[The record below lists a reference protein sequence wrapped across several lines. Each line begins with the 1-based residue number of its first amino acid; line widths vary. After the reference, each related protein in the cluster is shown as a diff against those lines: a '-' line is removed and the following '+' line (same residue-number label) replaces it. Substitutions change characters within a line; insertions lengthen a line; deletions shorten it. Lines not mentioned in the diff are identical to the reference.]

1 VRGLT
6 LRQARTGRTRPT
18 LRAIAALLLA
28 AAAAAGCGGND
39 RAAPPAATAA
49 PTTSAPPAV
58 FPLTGLPT
66 GGDANAARPA
76 LSIKVD
82 NTRRA
87 RPQAGL
93 NDADLVHEELVEGGL
108 TRLLVTYH
116 SKDAGE
122 VAPVRSVRPVDGPL
136 LRQLGGGLF
145 ALSGGAAGVVAR
157 VQPASGATFVGP
169 DQAPEAYRRAG
180 DRPAPYNLVTGTAA
194 LYEAG
199 RRLDPGLRP
208 PPPFLTFAEEPPA
221 GGRPVRQAE
230 LRFSPSSRAA
240 WRWDAA
246 GGRFVRE
253 QDGTP
258 ARLADGEP
266 VTTDNVVVLGVA
278 IRLDENRDVL
288 GNRTPDPVVVGSGRA
303 WLLRDGRVVAGTW
316 RRASAAQPLRLL
328 GQDGQPLPLRP
339 GRTWVELLPASER
352 PAFG

>member
-1 VRGLT
+1 VRP
-6 LRQARTGRTRPT
+6 GRTRPA
-18 LRAIAALLLA
+18 LRAVAAVALA
-28 AAAAAGCGGND
+28 AVAAAGCSGGD
-39 RAAPPAATAA
+39 QPAPPPAA

-66 GGDANAARPA
+66 GGAATAARPA

-116 SKDAGE
+116 SKDADE

-136 LRQLGGGLF
+136 LRQFGGGLF
-145 ALSGGAAGVVAR
+145 AFSGGAAGVVNR
-157 VQPASGATFVGP
+157 VRPASGATFVGP
-169 DQAPEAYRRAG
+169 GQAPEAYRRAG
-180 DRPAPYNLVTGTAA
+180 DRPAPYNVVTGTAA

-221 GGRPVRQAE
+221 GGRPVQQVA

-240 WRWDAA
+240 WRWDA
-246 GGRFVRE
+246 GGERFVRQ

-258 ARLADGEP
+258 ARLAGGEP
-266 VTTDNVVVLGVA
+266 VTTDNVLVLRVA

-288 GNRTPDPVVVGSGRA
+288 GNRTPDPVVIGSGRA
-303 WLLRDGRVVAGTW
+303 WLLRDGRVVTGTW
-316 RRASAAQPLRLL
+316 RRASAAQPLRVL
-328 GQDGQPLPLRP
+328 GQDGQPLALRP
-339 GRTWVELLPASER
+339 GRTWVELLPAGER

>member
-1 VRGLT
+1 VRPW
-6 LRQARTGRTRPT
+6 RTRPT
-18 LRAIAALLLA
+18 LRAIAALALA
-28 AAAAAGCGGND
+28 AAAAAGCSGGD
-39 RAAPPAATAA
+39 RTGPPAATAA

-66 GGDANAARPA
+66 GGAAAAARPA

-82 NTRRA
+82 NTHKA

-108 TRLLVTYH
+108 TRLLVTYQ

-145 ALSGGAAGVVAR
+145 AFSGGAAGVVNR
-157 VQPASGATFVGP
+157 VRPASGATFVDPG
-169 DQAPEAYRRAG
+169 QAPAAYRRAG

-194 LYEAG
+194 LFEAG
-199 RRLDPGLRP
+199 RRLDAGLRP
-208 PPPFLTFAEEPPA
+208 PPPFLTFAEEPPG
-221 GGRPVRQAE
+221 GGRPVQQVA

-246 GGRFVRE
+246 GGRFLRQ

-258 ARLADGEP
+258 DRLADGEP
-266 VTTDNVVVLGVA
+266 VTTDNVLVLRVA
-278 IRLDENRDVL
+278 VRLDENRDVL

-303 WLLRDGRVVAGTW
+303 WLLRDGRLVTGSW
-316 RRASAAQPLRLL
+316 RRASAAQPLRVL
-328 GQDGQPLPLRP
+328 GQDGEPLALRP

>member
-1 VRGLT
+1 VRP
-6 LRQARTGRTRPT
+6 GRTRPA
-18 LRAIAALLLA
+18 LRAVAAVALA
-28 AAAAAGCGGND
+28 AVVAAGCSGGD
-39 RAAPPAATAA
+39 QPAAPPATAA

-66 GGDANAARPA
+66 GGAATAARPA

-116 SKDAGE
+116 SKDADE

-136 LRQLGGGLF
+136 LRQFGGGLF
-145 ALSGGAAGVVAR
+145 AFSGGAAGVVNR
-157 VQPASGATFVGP
+157 VRPASGATFVGP
-169 DQAPEAYRRAG
+169 GQAPEAYRRAG
-180 DRPAPYNLVTGTAA
+180 DRPAPYNVVTGTAA

-221 GGRPVRQAE
+221 GGRPVQQVA

-240 WRWDAA
+240 WRWDA
-246 GGRFVRE
+246 GGERFVRQ

-258 ARLADGEP
+258 ARLAGGEP
-266 VTTDNVVVLGVA
+266 VTTDNVLVLRVA

-303 WLLRDGRVVAGTW
+303 WLLRDGRVVTGTW
-316 RRASAAQPLRLL
+316 RRASAAQPLRVL
-328 GQDGQPLPLRP
+328 GQDGQPLALRT
-339 GRTWVELLPASER
+339 GRTWVELLPAGER

>member
-1 VRGLT
+1 VR
-6 LRQARTGRTRPT
+6 ARRTRSA
-18 LRAIAALLLA
+18 LRMIAAALLAVVA
-28 AAAAAGCGGND
+28 AACSGGEP
-39 RAAPPAATAA
+39 AAPAPAA

-66 GGDANAARPA
+66 GGDAKAARPA

-82 NTRRA
+82 NTRKA

-145 ALSGGAAGVVAR
+145 AFSGGAAGVVDR
-157 VQPASGATFVGP
+157 VRPASGATFVGIR
-169 DQAPEAYRRAG
+169 QAPAAYRRAA
-180 DRPAPYNLVTGTAA
+180 DRPAPYNVVTSTAA

-199 RRLDPGLRP
+199 RRIEPGLRP
-208 PPPFLTFAEEPPA
+208 PPPFLSFAAEPPA
-221 GGRPVRQAE
+221 GGRPVRQAR

-246 GGRFVRE
+246 AGRFVRE
-253 QDGTP
+253 QDGTQD
-258 ARLADGEP
+258 RLVDGRP
-266 VTTDNVVVLGVA
+266 VTTDNVVVLRVA

-288 GNRTPDPVVVGSGRA
+288 GNRTPDPVVIGQGRA
-303 WLLRDGRVVAGTW
+303 WLLRDGRLVAGTW
-316 RRASAAQPLRLL
+316 RRSAPTQPLRVL
-328 GQDGQPLPLRP
+328 GQDGKPLALRP
-339 GRTWVELLPASER
+339 GRTWVELLPSTER

>member
-1 VRGLT
+1 VRP
-6 LRQARTGRTRPT
+6 GRTRPA
-18 LRAIAALLLA
+18 LRAVAAVALA
-28 AAAAAGCGGND
+28 AVAAAGCSGGGQP
-39 RAAPPAATAA
+39 APPPAA

-66 GGDANAARPA
+66 GGAATAARPA

-116 SKDAGE
+116 SKDADE

-136 LRQLGGGLF
+136 LRQFGGGLF
-145 ALSGGAAGVVAR
+145 AFSGGAAGVVNR
-157 VQPASGATFVGP
+157 VRPASGATFVGP
-169 DQAPEAYRRAG
+169 GQAPEAYRRAG
-180 DRPAPYNLVTGTAA
+180 DRPAPYNVVTGTAA

-221 GGRPVRQAE
+221 GGRPVQQVA

-240 WRWDAA
+240 WRWDA
-246 GGRFVRE
+246 GGERFVRQ

-258 ARLADGEP
+258 ARLAGGEP
-266 VTTDNVVVLGVA
+266 VTTDNVLVLRVA

-303 WLLRDGRVVAGTW
+303 WLLRDGRVVTGTW
-316 RRASAAQPLRLL
+316 RRASAAQPLRVL
-328 GQDGQPLPLRP
+328 GQDGQPLALRP
-339 GRTWVELLPASER
+339 GRTWVELLPAGER

>member
-1 VRGLT
+1 MR
-6 LRQARTGRTRPT
+6 ASRTRPA
-18 LRAIAALLLA
+18 LRVYAAVVLA
-28 AAAAAGCGGND
+28 AVAAGCSGGND
-39 RAAPPAATAA
+39 KAGAPAATAA

-66 GGDANAARPA
+66 GGAANAARPA

-116 SKDAGE
+116 SKDAAE

-145 ALSGGAAGVVAR
+145 AFSGGAAGVVAR
-157 VQPASGATFVGP
+157 VQPASGATFVGIR
-169 DQAPEAYRRAG
+169 QAPAAYRRAA
-180 DRPAPYNLVTGTAA
+180 DRPAPYNVVTGTAA

-199 RRLDPGLRP
+199 RRLEPGLRP
-208 PPPFLTFAEEPPA
+208 PPPFLAFADEPPA
-221 GGRPVRQAE
+221 GGRPVGQVG

-246 GGRFVRE
+246 AGRFVRE
-253 QDGTP
+253 QDG
-258 ARLADGEP
+258 AQDRLVGGEP
-266 VTTDNVVVLGVA
+266 VTTDNVVVLRVA
-278 IRLDENRDVL
+278 IRLDQNRDVL
-288 GNRTPDPVVVGSGRA
+288 GNRTPDPVVIGKGRA

-316 RRASAAQPLRLL
+316 SRASPAQPLRVL
-328 GQDGQPLPLRP
+328 GQDGQPLALRP
-339 GRTWVELLPASER
+339 GRTWVELLPSSER

>member
-1 VRGLT
+1 VRGLA
-6 LRQARTGRTRPT
+6 LRQARCRRTRSA
-18 LRAIAALLLA
+18 LRMIAAALLAVVA
-28 AAAAAGCGGND
+28 AACSGGEP
-39 RAAPPAATAA
+39 AAPAPAA

-66 GGDANAARPA
+66 GGDAKAARPA

-82 NTRRA
+82 NTRKA

-145 ALSGGAAGVVAR
+145 AFSGGAAGVVDR
-157 VQPASGATFVGP
+157 VRPASGATFVGIR
-169 DQAPEAYRRAG
+169 QAPAAYRRAA
-180 DRPAPYNLVTGTAA
+180 DPPAPYNVVTSTAA

-199 RRLDPGLRP
+199 RSIAPGLRP
-208 PPPFLTFAEEPPA
+208 PPPFLSFADEPPA
-221 GGRPVRQAE
+221 GGRPVRQAR

-246 GGRFVRE
+246 AGRFVRE
-253 QDGTP
+253 QDGTQD
-258 ARLADGEP
+258 RLVDGRP
-266 VTTDNVVVLGVA
+266 VTTDNVVVLRVA

-288 GNRTPDPVVVGSGRA
+288 GNRTPDPVVIGQGRA
-303 WLLRDGRVVAGTW
+303 WLLRDGRLVAGTW
-316 RRASAAQPLRLL
+316 RRSAPTQPLRVL
-328 GQDGQPLPLRP
+328 GQDGKPLALRP
-339 GRTWVELLPASER
+339 GRTWVELLPSTER

>member
-1 VRGLT
+1 VP
-6 LRQARTGRTRPT
+6 AGRTRSA
-18 LRAIAALLLA
+18 LRMVAAVLLA
-28 AAAAAGCGGND
+28 VVAAACSGGD
-39 RAAPPAATAA
+39 EPAAPAPA

-66 GGDANAARPA
+66 GGGAKAARPA
-76 LSIKVD
+76 LSVKVD
-82 NTRRA
+82 NTRKA

-145 ALSGGAAGVVAR
+145 AFSGGAAGVVDR
-157 VQPASGATFVGP
+157 VRPASGATFVGIR
-169 DQAPEAYRRAG
+169 QAPAAYRRAP
-180 DRPAPYNLVTGTAA
+180 DRPAPYNVVTSTAA

-199 RRLDPGLRP
+199 RRLAPGLRP
-208 PPPFLTFAEEPPA
+208 PPPFLSFAAEPPA
-221 GGRPVRQAE
+221 GGRPVRQAR
-230 LRFSPSSRAA
+230 LRFSPFSRAA

-253 QDGTP
+253 QDGTQD
-258 ARLADGEP
+258 RLVDGRA
-266 VTTDNVVVLGVA
+266 VTTDNVVVLRVA

-288 GNRTPDPVVVGSGRA
+288 GNRTPDPVVIGQGRA
-303 WLLRDGRVVAGTW
+303 WLLRDGRLVAGTW
-316 RRASAAQPLRLL
+316 RRPSAARPLRLL
-328 GQDGQPLPLRP
+328 GQDGKPLALRP
-339 GRTWVELLPASER
+339 GRTWVELLPSSER

>member
-1 VRGLT
+1 VR
-6 LRQARTGRTRPT
+6 ARRTRSR
-18 LRAIAALLLA
+18 LRVYAAVVLA
-28 AAAAAGCGGND
+28 VVAAGCSGGND
-39 RAAPPAATAA
+39 QAAAPASTAA

-66 GGDANAARPA
+66 NGDANAARPA
-76 LSIKVD
+76 LSVKVD

-145 ALSGGAAGVVAR
+145 AFSGGAAGVVDR
-157 VQPASGATFVGP
+157 VRPASGATFVGIR
-169 DQAPEAYRRAG
+169 QAPAAYRRAA
-180 DRPAPYNLVTGTAA
+180 DRPAPYNVVTSTAA

-199 RRLDPGLRP
+199 RSIAPGLRP
-208 PPPFLTFAEEPPA
+208 PPPFLSFADEPPA
-221 GGRPVRQAE
+221 GGRPVRQAR

-246 GGRFVRE
+246 AGRFVRE
-253 QDGTP
+253 QDGTQD
-258 ARLADGEP
+258 RLVDGRP
-266 VTTDNVVVLGVA
+266 VTTDNVVVLRVA

-288 GNRTPDPVVVGSGRA
+288 GNRTPDPVVIGQGRA
-303 WLLRDGRVVAGTW
+303 WLLRDGRLVAGTW
-316 RRASAAQPLRLL
+316 RRSAPTQPLRVL
-328 GQDGQPLPLRP
+328 GQDGKPLALRP
-339 GRTWVELLPASER
+339 GRTWVELLPSTER

>member
-1 VRGLT
+1 VRGLA
-6 LRQARTGRTRPT
+6 LRQARCRRTRSA
-18 LRAIAALLLA
+18 LRMIAAVLLA
-28 AAAAAGCGGND
+28 VVAAACSGGEP
-39 RAAPPAATAA
+39 AAPAPAA

-66 GGDANAARPA
+66 GGDAKAARPA

-82 NTRRA
+82 NTRKA

-145 ALSGGAAGVVAR
+145 AFSGGAAGVVDR
-157 VQPASGATFVGP
+157 VRPASGATFVGIR
-169 DQAPEAYRRAG
+169 QAPAAYRRAA
-180 DRPAPYNLVTGTAA
+180 DRPAPYNVVTSTAA

-199 RRLDPGLRP
+199 RSIAPGLRP
-208 PPPFLTFAEEPPA
+208 PPPFLSFADEPPA
-221 GGRPVRQAE
+221 GGRPVRQAR

-246 GGRFVRE
+246 AGRFVRE
-253 QDGTP
+253 QDGTQD
-258 ARLADGEP
+258 RLVDGRP
-266 VTTDNVVVLGVA
+266 VTTDNVVVLRVA

-288 GNRTPDPVVVGSGRA
+288 GNRTPDPVVIGQGRA
-303 WLLRDGRVVAGTW
+303 WLLRDGRLVAGTW
-316 RRASAAQPLRLL
+316 RRSAPTQPLRVL
-328 GQDGQPLPLRP
+328 GQDGKPLALRP
-339 GRTWVELLPASER
+339 GRTWVELLPSTER

>member
-1 VRGLT
+1 VRGLA
-6 LRQARTGRTRPT
+6 LRQARCRRTRSA
-18 LRAIAALLLA
+18 LRMIAAALLAVVA
-28 AAAAAGCGGND
+28 AACSGGEP
-39 RAAPPAATAA
+39 AAPAPAA

-66 GGDANAARPA
+66 GGDATAARPA

-82 NTRRA
+82 NTRKA

-145 ALSGGAAGVVAR
+145 AFSGGTAGVVDR
-157 VQPASGATFVGP
+157 VRPASGATFVGIR
-169 DQAPEAYRRAG
+169 QAPAAYRRAA
-180 DRPAPYNLVTGTAA
+180 DRPAPYNVVTSTAA

-199 RRLDPGLRP
+199 RSIAPGLRP
-208 PPPFLTFAEEPPA
+208 PPPFLSFADEPPA
-221 GGRPVRQAE
+221 GGRPVRQAR

-246 GGRFVRE
+246 AGRFVRE
-253 QDGTP
+253 QDGTQD
-258 ARLADGEP
+258 RLVDGRP
-266 VTTDNVVVLGVA
+266 VTTDNVVVLRVA

-288 GNRTPDPVVVGSGRA
+288 GNRTPDPVVIGQGRA
-303 WLLRDGRVVAGTW
+303 WLLRDGRLVAGTW
-316 RRASAAQPLRLL
+316 RRSAPTQPLRVL
-328 GQDGQPLPLRP
+328 GQDGKPLALRP
-339 GRTWVELLPASER
+339 GRTWVELLPSTER

>member
-1 VRGLT
+1 VRP
-6 LRQARTGRTRPT
+6 RRTRPA
-18 LRAIAALLLA
+18 LRAFAAVALA
-28 AAAAAGCGGND
+28 AVAAAGCSGGD
-39 RAAPPAATAA
+39 QPAPPPASAA
-49 PTTSAPPAV
+49 PTTSPPPAV

-66 GGDANAARPA
+66 GGTATAARPA

-136 LRQLGGGLF
+136 LRQFGGGLF
-145 ALSGGAAGVVAR
+145 AFSGGAAGVVAR
-157 VQPASGATFVGP
+157 VQPASGATFVGIR
-169 DQAPEAYRRAG
+169 QAPEAYRRAA
-180 DRPAPYNLVTGTAA
+180 DRPAPYNVVTGTTA

-199 RRLDPGLRP
+199 RRLDPGLKP
-208 PPPFLTFAEEPPA
+208 PPPFLTFAEEPPT
-221 GGRPVRQAE
+221 GGRPVQQVA

-240 WRWDAA
+240 WRWDA
-246 GGRFVRE
+246 GGERFVRQ
-253 QDGTP
+253 QDGSQDL
-258 ARLADGEP
+258 LAGGEP
-266 VTTDNVVVLGVA
+266 VTTDNVLVLRVT

-303 WLLRDGRVVAGTW
+303 WLLRDGRVVTGTW
-316 RRASAAQPLRLL
+316 RRGSAAQPLRVL
-328 GQDGQPLPLRP
+328 GQDGQPLALRP
-339 GRTWVELLPASER
+339 GRTWVELLPTSER

>member
-1 VRGLT
+1 VRGLA
-6 LRQARTGRTRPT
+6 LRQARCRRTRSA
-18 LRAIAALLLA
+18 LRMIAAALLAVVA
-28 AAAAAGCGGND
+28 AACSGGEP
-39 RAAPPAATAA
+39 AAPAPAA

-66 GGDANAARPA
+66 GGDATAARPA

-82 NTRRA
+82 NTRKA

-122 VAPVRSVRPVDGPL
+122 VAPVRSVRPVNGPL

-145 ALSGGAAGVVAR
+145 AFSGGAAGVVDR
-157 VQPASGATFVGP
+157 VRPASGATFVGIR
-169 DQAPEAYRRAG
+169 QASAAYRRAA
-180 DRPAPYNLVTGTAA
+180 DRPAPYNVVTSTAA

-199 RRLDPGLRP
+199 RSIAPGLRP
-208 PPPFLTFAEEPPA
+208 PPPFLSFADEPPA
-221 GGRPVRQAE
+221 GGRPVRQAR

-246 GGRFVRE
+246 AGRFVRE
-253 QDGTP
+253 QDGTQD
-258 ARLADGEP
+258 RLVDGRP
-266 VTTDNVVVLGVA
+266 VTTDNVVVLRVA

-288 GNRTPDPVVVGSGRA
+288 GNRTPDPVVIGQGRA
-303 WLLRDGRVVAGTW
+303 WLLRDGRLVAGTW
-316 RRASAAQPLRLL
+316 RRSAPTQPLRVL
-328 GQDGQPLPLRP
+328 GQDGKPLALRP
-339 GRTWVELLPASER
+339 GRTWVELLPSTER

>member
-1 VRGLT
+1 MP
-6 LRQARTGRTRPT
+6 ASRTRSA
-18 LRAIAALLLA
+18 LRMVAAVLLA
-28 AAAAAGCGGND
+28 VVAAACSGGD
-39 RAAPPAATAA
+39 EPAAPAPA

-66 GGDANAARPA
+66 GGDAKAARPA
-76 LSIKVD
+76 LSVKVD
-82 NTRRA
+82 NTRKA

-145 ALSGGAAGVVAR
+145 AFSGGAAGVVDR
-157 VQPASGATFVGP
+157 VRPASGATFVGIR
-169 DQAPEAYRRAG
+169 QAPAAYRRAP
-180 DRPAPYNLVTGTAA
+180 DRPAPYNVVTSTAA

-199 RRLDPGLRP
+199 RRLAPGLRP
-208 PPPFLTFAEEPPA
+208 PPPFLSFAAEPPA
-221 GGRPVRQAE
+221 GGRPVRQAR

-253 QDGTP
+253 QDGTQD
-258 ARLADGEP
+258 RLVDGRP
-266 VTTDNVVVLGVA
+266 VTTDNVVVLRVA

-288 GNRTPDPVVVGSGRA
+288 GNRTPDPVVIGQGRA
-303 WLLRDGRVVAGTW
+303 WLLRDGRLVAGTW
-316 RRASAAQPLRLL
+316 RRPSAAQPLRLL
-328 GQDGQPLPLRP
+328 GQDGKPLALRP
-339 GRTWVELLPASER
+339 GRTWVELLPSSER

>member
-1 VRGLT
+1 M
-6 LRQARTGRTRPT
+6 
-18 LRAIAALLLA
+18 IAAVLLA
-28 AAAAAGCGGND
+28 VVAAACSGGEP
-39 RAAPPAATAA
+39 AAPAPAA

-66 GGDANAARPA
+66 GGDAKAARPA

-82 NTRRA
+82 NTRKA

-145 ALSGGAAGVVAR
+145 AFSGGAAGVVDR
-157 VQPASGATFVGP
+157 VRPASGATFVGIR
-169 DQAPEAYRRAG
+169 QAPAAYRRAA
-180 DRPAPYNLVTGTAA
+180 DRPAPYNVVTSTAA

-199 RRLDPGLRP
+199 RRIEPGLRP
-208 PPPFLTFAEEPPA
+208 PPPFLSFAAEPPA
-221 GGRPVRQAE
+221 GGRPVRQAR

-246 GGRFVRE
+246 AGRFVRE
-253 QDGTP
+253 QDGTQD
-258 ARLADGEP
+258 RLVDGRP
-266 VTTDNVVVLGVA
+266 VTTDNVVVLRVA

-288 GNRTPDPVVVGSGRA
+288 GNRTPDPVVIGQGRA
-303 WLLRDGRVVAGTW
+303 WLLRDGRLVAGTW
-316 RRASAAQPLRLL
+316 RRSAPTQPLRVL
-328 GQDGQPLPLRP
+328 GQDGKPLALRP
-339 GRTWVELLPASER
+339 GRTWVELLPSTER

>member
-1 VRGLT
+1 VRP
-6 LRQARTGRTRPT
+6 GRTRSA
-18 LRAIAALLLA
+18 LRAIAALALA
-28 AAAAAGCGGND
+28 TVAAAGCSGGD
-39 RAAPPAATAA
+39 QPATPPATTAA
-49 PTTSAPPAV
+49 PTSSAPPAV

-66 GGDANAARPA
+66 GGDATAARPA

-82 NTRRA
+82 NTRQA

-108 TRLLVTYH
+108 TRLLATYQ

-122 VAPVRSVRPVDGPL
+122 VAPVRSARPVDGPL

-145 ALSGGAAGVVAR
+145 AFSGGAAGVVNR
-157 VQPASGATFVGP
+157 VRPASGATFVDPGR
-169 DQAPEAYRRAG
+169 APAAYRRAG

-199 RRLDPGLRP
+199 RRLDAGLRP
-208 PPPFLTFAEEPPA
+208 PPPFLTFAEAPPG
-221 GGRPVRQAE
+221 GGRPVQQLA

-246 GGRFVRE
+246 GGRFVRQ
-253 QDGTP
+253 QDGTQD
-258 ARLADGEP
+258 RLADGEP
-266 VTTDNVVVLGVA
+266 VTTDNVLVLRVA

-288 GNRTPDPVVVGSGRA
+288 GNRTPDPVVIGSGRA
-303 WLLRDGRVVAGTW
+303 WLLRDGRVVTGTW
-316 RRASAAQPLRLL
+316 RRGSAARPLRVL
-328 GQDGQPLPLRP
+328 GQDGEPLALRP
-339 GRTWVELLPASER
+339 GRTWVELLPAGER

>member
-1 VRGLT
+1 VRGLA
-6 LRQARTGRTRPT
+6 LRQARCRRTRSA
-18 LRAIAALLLA
+18 LRMVAAVLLA
-28 AAAAAGCGGND
+28 VVVAACSGGD
-39 RAAPPAATAA
+39 EPAAPAPA

-66 GGDANAARPA
+66 GGDAKAARPA

-82 NTRRA
+82 NTRKA

-108 TRLLVTYH
+108 TRLLFTYH

-145 ALSGGAAGVVAR
+145 AFSGGAAGVVDR
-157 VQPASGATFVGP
+157 VRPASGATFVGIR
-169 DQAPEAYRRAG
+169 QAPAAYRRAA
-180 DRPAPYNLVTGTAA
+180 DRPAPYNVVTSTGA

-199 RRLDPGLRP
+199 NRIEPGLRP
-208 PPPFLTFAEEPPA
+208 PPPFLSFAAEPPA
-221 GGRPVRQAE
+221 GGRPVRQAR

-246 GGRFVRE
+246 AGRFVRE
-253 QDGTP
+253 QDGTQD
-258 ARLADGEP
+258 RLVDGRP
-266 VTTDNVVVLGVA
+266 VTTDNVVVLRVA

-288 GNRTPDPVVVGSGRA
+288 GNRTPDPVVIGQGRA
-303 WLLRDGRVVAGTW
+303 WLLRDGRLVAGTW
-316 RRASAAQPLRLL
+316 RRSAPTQPLRVL
-328 GQDGQPLPLRP
+328 GQDGKPLALRP
-339 GRTWVELLPASER
+339 GRTWVELLPSTER

>member
-1 VRGLT
+1 MRGLA
-6 LRQARTGRTRPT
+6 LRQARSGRTRSG
-18 LRAIAALLLA
+18 LRVSAAVLLA
-28 AAAAAGCGGND
+28 VVAAACSGGDD
-39 RAAPPAATAA
+39 RTAAPATTAA

-66 GGDANAARPA
+66 GGDAKATRPA
-76 LSIKVD
+76 LSVKVD
-82 NTRRA
+82 NTRRS

-145 ALSGGAAGVVAR
+145 AFSGGAAGVLDR
-157 VQPASGATFVGP
+157 VRPASGATFVGIG
-169 DQAPEAYRRAG
+169 QAPAAYRRAA
-180 DRPAPYNLVTGTAA
+180 DRPAPYNVVTSTAA

-199 RRLDPGLRP
+199 NRIQPGLRP
-208 PPPFLTFAEEPPA
+208 PPPFLSFATEPPA
-221 GGRPVRQAE
+221 GGRPVRQAR

-246 GGRFVRE
+246 AGHFVRE
-253 QDGTP
+253 QDGTQD
-258 ARLADGEP
+258 RLVDGRQ

-288 GNRTPDPVVVGSGRA
+288 GNRTPDPVVIGQGRA
-303 WLLRDGRVVAGTW
+303 WLLRDGRLVAGTW
-316 RRASAAQPLRLL
+316 RRSAPDQPLKVL
-328 GQDGQPLPLRP
+328 GQDGTPLALRP
-339 GRTWVELLPASER
+339 GRTWVELLPSSER
-352 PAFG
+352 PAIG

>member
-1 VRGLT
+1 MRPPRT
-6 LRQARTGRTRPT
+6 HSALRV
-18 LRAIAALLLA
+18 IAAVTLA
-28 AAAAAGCGGND
+28 AVAAGCSGGND
-39 RAAPPAATAA
+39 QAAPPAAT
-49 PTTSAPPAV
+49 PTSAPPAV
-58 FPLTGLPT
+58 YPLTGLPT
-66 GGDANAARPA
+66 GGDAKAARPP

-82 NTRRA
+82 NTRQA

-93 NDADLVHEELVEGGL
+93 NDADLIHEELVEGGL

-116 SKDAGE
+116 SKDAAE

-145 ALSGGAAGVVAR
+145 AFSGGAAGVVAR
-157 VQPASGATFVGP
+157 VQPASGATFVGIR
-169 DQAPEAYRRAG
+169 QAPEAYRRAS
-180 DRPAPYNLVTGTAA
+180 DRPAPYNVVTATPA

-199 RRLDPGLRP
+199 RRLNPGLRP
-208 PPPFLTFAEEPPA
+208 PPPFLTFAEAPPA
-221 GGRPVRQAE
+221 GGRPVRQAG

-266 VTTDNVVVLGVA
+266 VTTDNVVVLRVA

-288 GNRTPDPVVVGSGRA
+288 GNRTPDPVVIGRGRA
-303 WLLRDGRVVAGTW
+303 WLLRDGRVVTGTW

-328 GQDGQPLPLRP
+328 GQDGQPLALRP
-339 GRTWVELLPASER
+339 GRTWVELLPVTER

>member
-1 VRGLT
+1 VR
-6 LRQARTGRTRPT
+6 ARRTRSA
-18 LRAIAALLLA
+18 LRMIAAALLAVVA
-28 AAAAAGCGGND
+28 AACSGGQP
-39 RAAPPAATAA
+39 AAPAPAA

-66 GGDANAARPA
+66 GGDAKAARPA

-82 NTRRA
+82 NTRKA

-145 ALSGGAAGVVAR
+145 AFSGGAAGVVDR
-157 VQPASGATFVGP
+157 VRPASGATFVGIR
-169 DQAPEAYRRAG
+169 QAPAAYRRAA
-180 DRPAPYNLVTGTAA
+180 DRPAPYNVVTSTAA

-199 RRLDPGLRP
+199 RRIEPGLRP
-208 PPPFLTFAEEPPA
+208 PPPFLSFAAEPPA
-221 GGRPVRQAE
+221 GGRPVRQAR

-246 GGRFVRE
+246 AGRFVRE
-253 QDGTP
+253 QDGTQ
-258 ARLADGEP
+258 ARLVDGRP
-266 VTTDNVVVLGVA
+266 VTTDNVVVLRVA

-288 GNRTPDPVVVGSGRA
+288 GNRTPDPVVIGQGRA
-303 WLLRDGRVVAGTW
+303 WLLRDGRLVAGTW
-316 RRASAAQPLRLL
+316 RRSAPTQPLRVL
-328 GQDGQPLPLRP
+328 GQDGKPLALRP
-339 GRTWVELLPASER
+339 GRTWVELLPSTER

>member
-1 VRGLT
+1 VP
-6 LRQARTGRTRPT
+6 AGRTRSA
-18 LRAIAALLLA
+18 LRMVAAVLLA
-28 AAAAAGCGGND
+28 VVAAACSGGD
-39 RAAPPAATAA
+39 EPAAPAPA

-66 GGDANAARPA
+66 GGDAKAARPA
-76 LSIKVD
+76 LSVKVD
-82 NTRRA
+82 NTRKA

-145 ALSGGAAGVVAR
+145 AFSGGAAGVVDR
-157 VQPASGATFVGP
+157 VRPASGATFVGIR
-169 DQAPEAYRRAG
+169 QAPAAYRRAP
-180 DRPAPYNLVTGTAA
+180 DRPAPYNVVTSTAA

-199 RRLDPGLRP
+199 RRLAPGLRP
-208 PPPFLTFAEEPPA
+208 PPPFLSFAAEPPA
-221 GGRPVRQAE
+221 GGRPVRQAR
-230 LRFSPSSRAA
+230 LRFSPFSRAA

-253 QDGTP
+253 QDGTQD
-258 ARLADGEP
+258 RLVDGRA
-266 VTTDNVVVLGVA
+266 VTTDNVVVLRVA

-288 GNRTPDPVVVGSGRA
+288 GNRTPDPVVIGQGRA
-303 WLLRDGRVVAGTW
+303 WLLRDGRLVAGTW
-316 RRASAAQPLRLL
+316 RRPSAARPLRLL
-328 GQDGQPLPLRP
+328 GQDGKPLALRP
-339 GRTWVELLPASER
+339 GRTWVELLPSSER

>member
-1 VRGLT
+1 VP
-6 LRQARTGRTRPT
+6 AGRTRSA
-18 LRAIAALLLA
+18 LRMVAAVLLA
-28 AAAAAGCGGND
+28 VVAAACSGGD
-39 RAAPPAATAA
+39 EPAAPAPT

-66 GGDANAARPA
+66 GGDAKAARPA
-76 LSIKVD
+76 LSVKVD
-82 NTRRA
+82 NTRKA

-145 ALSGGAAGVVAR
+145 AFSGGAAGVVDR
-157 VQPASGATFVGP
+157 VRPASGATFVGIR
-169 DQAPEAYRRAG
+169 QAPAAYRRAP
-180 DRPAPYNLVTGTAA
+180 DRPAPYNVVTSTAA

-199 RRLDPGLRP
+199 RRLAPGLRP
-208 PPPFLTFAEEPPA
+208 PPPFLSFAAEPPA
-221 GGRPVRQAE
+221 GGRPVRQAR

-246 GGRFVRE
+246 AGRFVRE
-253 QDGTP
+253 QDGTQD
-258 ARLADGEP
+258 RLVDGRP
-266 VTTDNVVVLGVA
+266 VTTDNVVVLRVA

-288 GNRTPDPVVVGSGRA
+288 GNRTPDPVVIGQGRA
-303 WLLRDGRVVAGTW
+303 WLLRDGRLVAGTW
-316 RRASAAQPLRLL
+316 RRPSAAQPLRLL
-328 GQDGQPLPLRP
+328 GQDGKPLALRP
-339 GRTWVELLPASER
+339 GRTWVELFPSSER